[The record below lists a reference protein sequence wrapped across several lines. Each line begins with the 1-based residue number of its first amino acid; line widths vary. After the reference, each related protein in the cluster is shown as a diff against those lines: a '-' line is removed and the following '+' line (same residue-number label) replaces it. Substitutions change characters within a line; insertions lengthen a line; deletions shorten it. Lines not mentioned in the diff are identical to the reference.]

1 MHNVLDTPFY
11 IHFILFYMYFKFYI
25 YFKMSLLATS
35 LLGKEGNII
44 GCSNELYSTRAAAD
58 GANMRL

>member
-1 MHNVLDTPFY
+1 
-11 IHFILFYMYFKFYI
+11 MYFKFYI